1 MLQTYHRMIQAAGPV
16 APQLRMSLLLF
27 ALAAAAQGAA
37 FACFYPLLRALLASP
52 LNPATVLGWF
62 SVMTLLAL
70 INMVLLWRAH
80 AFDFDGPTADVTH
93 DLRLRLGTQLR
104 RMPLEELY
112 RRRSGDLNDVLAG
125 NVDQVTTPMGMI
137 SSLVIRTL
145 VVPAVAVLV
154 TLFIDWRLALVMAII
169 FPLGLPIYRWI
180 RRITGIEMRES
191 TEAHAQTASEI
202 VEYTQGLPVLRSV
215 NQVGA
220 QAQRLQKML
229 AHLRAV
235 QVRGNLR
242 GTWPAL
248 FMASVVEIGILTVLA
263 LSAWFV
269 LGGTLDIAVLAAL
282 LVIAVRFSEP
292 LAILANITA
301 VYDYMEAGLE
311 RIESLLAVPSLP
323 VESSPQQITRF
334 DITFKNVTFGYGD
347 DNATLND
354 ISFVLP
360 ARSLTALVG
369 PSGVGKTTVTR
380 LISRY
385 ADPQSGVIQ
394 IGGVD
399 VRAVEPTKL
408 MRHIAVVFQDVY
420 LFDDTIRNNIRM
432 AKPDATDDEVEA
444 AAQAANCHEFITRLP
459 DGYDT
464 QVGDI
469 GGALSGGERQRV
481 SIARAI
487 LKDAQIVLLDEPT
500 AALDTESEVAVQ
512 RAIDR
517 LVRDK
522 TVIVI
527 AHRLSTVVGAD
538 QILVFDDGRIVE
550 QGRHSDLLAQNG
562 KYAAMWAAQQRAKGW
577 RLTQGRTFAPAD

>member
-1 MLQTYHRMIQAAGPV
+1 MLQTYHRMIQAAGPI
-16 APQLRMSLLLF
+16 APQLRMSIVLMILG
-27 ALAAAAQGAA
+27 AAAQGAA
-37 FACFYPLLRALLASP
+37 FACFYPLLGALLTSP
-52 LNPATVLGWF
+52 IDLPTVWVWLGAL
-62 SVMTLLAL
+62 TLLSL
-70 INMVLLWRAH
+70 VDMVLRWYSH
-80 AFDFDGPTADVTH
+80 DFDFNGATADVTH

-112 RRRSGDLNDVLAG
+112 RRRSGDLNEVLAG

-137 SSLVIRTL
+137 SSIVIRTL
-145 VVPAVAVLV
+145 VVPVVAVLV

-169 FPLGLPIYRWI
+169 FPLGLPIYRWT
-180 RRITGIEMRES
+180 RRITGMELRES

-202 VEYTQGLPVLRSV
+202 VEYTQGLPVLRAV

-220 QAQRLQKML
+220 QAKRLQATL
-229 AHLRAV
+229 AHLLTV
-235 QVRGNLR
+235 QVRANLR

-248 FMASVVEIGILTVLA
+248 LMASVVEIGILLVLA
-263 LSAWFV
+263 LGAWFV
-269 LGGTLDIAVLAAL
+269 LGGTLEVAALAAL

-292 LAILANITA
+292 LALLANITA
-301 VYDYMEAGLE
+301 VYDYMESGVE
-311 RIESLLAVPSLP
+311 RIERLLAVPPLSVQTP
-323 VESSPQQITRF
+323 PQQISRF

-347 DNATLND
+347 DNATLQD
-354 ISFVLP
+354 VSFVLP

-399 VRAVEPTKL
+399 VRAIEPTEL

-432 AKPDATDDEVEA
+432 AKPDATDAEVEEA
-444 AAQAANCHEFITRLP
+444 ARAANCHEFISRLP
-459 DGYDT
+459 EGYDT

-527 AHRLSTVVGAD
+527 AHRLSTVIGAD
-538 QILVFDDGRIVE
+538 QILVFDDGQIVE
-550 QGRHSDLLAQNG
+550 QGQHRDLLAQNG

-577 RLTQGRTFAPAD
+577 RLTRSESSVPAD

>member
-1 MLQTYHRMIQAAGPV
+1 MLETYRRMLQAAGPV
-16 APQLRMSLLLF
+16 GPQLRMSQLLF

-37 FACFYPLLRALLASP
+37 FACFYPLLRALFASP
-52 LNPATVLGWF
+52 LNPTTVLGWF
-62 SVMTLLAL
+62 GVMTLLAL
-70 INMVLLWRAH
+70 VNMGLLWRAH
-80 AFDFDGPTADVTH
+80 AFDFNGPTADVTH
-93 DLRLRLGTQLR
+93 DLRLRLGVQLR

-112 RRRSGDLNDVLAG
+112 RRRSGDLTDVLAG
-125 NVDQVTTPMGMI
+125 NVDQVTTPMGML
-137 SSLVIRTL
+137 SSLVICTL
-145 VVPAVAVLV
+145 VVPVVAVLV
-154 TLFIDWRLALVMAII
+154 TLFIDWRLAVVMAII

-180 RRITGIEMRES
+180 RRITGMEFRES
-191 TEAHAQTASEI
+191 TEAHAQTAAEI

-220 QAQRLQKML
+220 QARRLQQML

-235 QVRGNLR
+235 QVRANLR
-242 GTWPAL
+242 GAWPAL
-248 FMASVVEIGILTVLA
+248 LMASVVEIGILMVLA
-263 LSAWFV
+263 LGAWFV
-269 LGGTLDIAVLAAL
+269 LGGALDAAALAAL

-301 VYDYMEAGLE
+301 VYDYMESGLE
-311 RIESLLAVPSLP
+311 RIEALLAVPPLP
-323 VESSPQQITRF
+323 VKSPQQEITRF
-334 DITFKNVTFGYGD
+334 DISFDNVTFGYGSEPP
-347 DNATLND
+347 TLCQV
-354 ISFVLP
+354 SFRLP
-360 ARSLTALVG
+360 ENSLTALVG

-399 VRAVEPTKL
+399 VRTVEPTDL

-432 AKPDATDDEVEA
+432 AKPDATDAEVEA
-444 AAQAANCHEFITRLP
+444 AAQAANCHEFIARLP

-517 LVRDK
+517 LVQNK

-550 QGRHSDLLAQNG
+550 QGHHSDLLAQGG
-562 KYAAMWAAQQRAKGW
+562 KYAAMWSAQQRAKGW
-577 RLTQGRTFAPAD
+577 RLTQGRAFAPAD